1 MIETPVGFNTWKE
14 AYKTFVHPAGMYLA
28 GQVVILSE
36 YDFNLGPQP
45 SIIEPPPPIEIIERA
60 PIGDKFRRRRPI
72 LHTDI
77 TEIGPGPADIQ
88 NRGAQIRNQPN
99 DMFSHKNV
107 DKWHLQYPSVYRA
120 DIADGR
126 TFDETAPDL
135 SNTLNLLD
143 ENNYHWSYYDS
154 AWNSNYNPA
163 WDSYPTP
170 AIDSARSYDM
180 ITEDGDIVTTE
191 AGSQIIGERTFGAAN
206 PILGY
211 NDTPGILDSD
221 LREDNSAQDY
231 REDPHTYD

>member
-1 MIETPVGFNTWKE
+1 M
-14 AYKTFVHPAGMYLA
+14 
-28 GQVVILSE
+28 
-36 YDFNLGPQP
+36 
-45 SIIEPPPPIEIIERA
+45 
-60 PIGDKFRRRRPI
+60 
-72 LHTDI
+72 
-77 TEIGPGPADIQ
+77 
-88 NRGAQIRNQPN
+88 
-99 DMFSHKNV
+99 
-107 DKWHLQYPSVYRA
+107 YRA

-154 AWNSNYNPA
+154 AWNSNFNSA

-170 AIDSARSYDM
+170 PIGAPRFIQFGDE
-180 ITEDGDIVTTE
+180 ILTEDSDFVSTEQLDVMTTE
-191 AGSQIIGERTFGAAN
+191 GPPSYGYAN